1 VAVADERALIS
12 GSGGSHLHT
21 KSWKGRTGDQP
32 DHNRAKEYDMNRTNG
47 WKVITAGAALT
58 GIGLLGAGVASADGD
73 DMLAQ
78 NTQTVLA
85 MDDSYWDDTSWD

>member
-1 VAVADERALIS
+1 
-12 GSGGSHLHT
+12 
-21 KSWKGRTGDQP
+21 
-32 DHNRAKEYDMNRTNG
+32 MNRTNG